1 MPFAQYSC
9 RSGHRHR
16 VFQLSSSGSAMSLE
30 PNRGPLVDSR
40 CTSCG
45 GYAVCAGSQCLLLA
59 LTLMSRSASWAMSRH
74 GGRIDESGG
83 SAMAAAGE
91 SPDPMTLTSSARGF
105 PVGSAPSALPIAT
118 SSVAQMSAFRAVAL
132 VPEQPHNVVIPALRG
147 IVAERGPTRFGHQ
160 VHDPR

>member
-1 MPFAQYSC
+1 MFGKSKSPPRNADS
-9 RSGHRHR
+9 R
-16 VFQLSSSGSAMSLE
+16 VIHAFRAIFVPLRAPTSSFQLSSSGSAMSLE

-83 SAMAAAGE
+83 SAMAAAG
-91 SPDPMTLTSSARGF
+91 SR
-105 PVGSAPSALPIAT
+105 
-118 SSVAQMSAFRAVAL
+118 
-132 VPEQPHNVVIPALRG
+132 
-147 IVAERGPTRFGHQ
+147 PTQ
-160 VHDPR
+160 